1 MRFRYSL
8 GMVCWVLVLGG
19 FGWLATGSFSQ
30 EPVQPFKV
38 TIKDDKPAIKL
49 VESNLKIDP
58 AQHVQVNGGGGMMIN
73 VRVNNQ
79 TMHLGMIQT
88 VVKVDNQVHANNNFG
103 GVFRQNQPLPKKPG
117 GKARVGFVSVSNFN
131 KIVITQTVEVVPT
144 LPAKGAKMRRQD
156 SVMVTYEVE
165 NKDNKPHQVGLRV
178 WFDVFIV
185 NNDGALFAAPNKPG
199 KILDGVELKDKDVPD
214 YLQFLQVPNLQN
226 PGFVA
231 HMTYDFGK
239 AFERPNRVILTSLGG
254 AFNPN
259 GWDMMVFQ
267 AGGDS
272 AMGFYWDPKE
282 LTPGKKRNLAYG
294 YGQGICPKLQG
305 DGEFNVALGG
315 SFEPGKVF
323 TISAYVQDPFPGQT
337 LTLELPDSM
346 ERVEGK
352 ARQPVPAPD
361 DNGHTMVLWKARV
374 LRTGDF
380 HLRVHSSSG
389 VSHGKMISVTR

>member
-1 MRFRYSL
+1 MVSRYSL
-8 GMVCWVLVLGG
+8 GICWALALTGICGLVIGG
-19 FGWLATGSFSQ
+19 YSQ

-38 TIKDDKPAIKL
+38 TIKDDKPAVQL
-49 VESNLKIDP
+49 VESSLPVGKTVH
-58 AQHVQVNGGGGMMIN
+58 AQVNGGGGMMVN
-73 VRVNNQ
+73 LRVDDQ

-88 VVKVDNQVHANNNFG
+88 VVKIDNQVFQPGNFG
-103 GVFRQNQPLPKKPG
+103 GFQPNMPLPKKPG
-117 GKARVGFVSVSNFN
+117 GKPRHGFMSVSNFN
-131 KIVITQTVEVVPT
+131 KISITQTVEVVPT
-144 LPAKGAKMRRQD
+144 IPKKGAKERPLD
-156 SVMVTYEVE
+156 SIMVTYAVE
-165 NKDNKPHQVGLRV
+165 NKDNRPHQVGLRV

-214 YLQFLQVPNLQN
+214 YLQFLQQPNLQN
-226 PGFVA
+226 PGFVG
-231 HMTYDFGK
+231 HMTYNFGK
-239 AFERPNRVILTSLGG
+239 SFEIPNRVILTSLGG

-259 GWDMMVFQ
+259 GWDMGVMQ
-267 AGGDS
+267 AMGDS

-282 LTPGKKRNLAYG
+282 LPPGKRRNLAYG
-294 YGQGICPKLQG
+294 YGKGICPKPMG

-315 SFEPGKVF
+315 SFEPGKLF

-337 LTLELPDSM
+337 LTLELPESM

-352 ARQPVPAPD
+352 AVQPVPAPN

-380 HLRVHSSSG
+380 NLRVRSSSG
-389 VSHGKMISVTR
+389 VTHGKMISVTR